1 MKKLFLSLLL
11 GMTGVLFG
19 TISGADRAYNIL
31 FIQSYTNN
39 TPHHDLLIEGLEK
52 GLNKENVKADVTVEY
67 LNADYWRYVS
77 ECAIMRR
84 ICERARQRRTDL
96 IVTAGDEAFY
106 GLMKCGD
113 SLGYQLP
120 VVVMAVKYPNEELMR
135 NLPNVSGFTAEI
147 DFRKLLDEMKR
158 IFPHRKEVVCL
169 SDSSLLSRRGVK
181 AFENVWYEFQKEN
194 PEYTLLGSN
203 VQKQSPI
210 TVISSVCYSY
220 NAYNRIVVAP
230 KWSPFL
236 SFIGKNSKAPVFT
249 GQNLALTN
257 GVFCAYDVEPL
268 ESALVSGK
276 LAARIL
282 LGKTTPSTH
291 GIVNLEGTFLYDYKQ
306 LAFFHVNG
314 NVANKHGVVMNIPFS
329 ERYTAWII
337 TFYLFVV
344 ALLVVLVIRLIR
356 TNRKEARR
364 RIQAQ
369 TRLLIQSR
377 LVEQRKEFDDI
388 FYSIRDGI
396 ISYDTDLRIH
406 FINRSLRQMLGLPFK
421 VHSAC
426 SYEGQVAGSVFHI
439 YIEGKSVM
447 NDLLKQA
454 LVQQKIVPIPSNAF
468 MRENRKG
475 LYFPVSGE
483 VVPVFAGGRINGVVL
498 ICRNISEEERQ
509 KRLFR
514 MAMDES
520 SIYPWQFDTHTQRF
534 NISEGLLSHLG
545 YSANRGLMTPEEM
558 QSLIHP
564 DDRESTHNSFLDLL
578 HGKCANVRMSFR
590 VKKPEGGYG
599 WWECRCASYKGLT
612 ADSPYMVLGVGQ
624 SIQRYKDTETALIA
638 ARDHALQAD
647 KLKSAFL
654 ANMSHEI
661 RTPLNAIVG
670 FSDLLKDLNSFTTE
684 EVQDF
689 VELIG
694 VNCNLLLALFNDI
707 LDLSRIE
714 AGTMDF
720 KISDYNLTSIMQEI
734 YSSQRIGMPQ
744 GVKLCI
750 KCPVDGEQSIQTDVV
765 RLKQVVNNLIN
776 NAKKFTLQG
785 SITLG
790 YTADEPGYIT
800 LFVEDTGKGISEKEL
815 KHIFNRFY
823 KGDNFT
829 QGAGLGLSICQ
840 TIVARLNG
848 TIFVSSEVGKG
859 TRFEVRLPDKIK

>member
-1 MKKLFLSLLL
+1 MKRLLLSLLL
-11 GMTGVLFG
+11 GMAGVLSG

-31 FIQSYTNN
+31 FIQSYANN
-39 TPHHDLLIEGLEK
+39 TPYHDVLIEGLKK
-52 GLNKENVKADVTVEY
+52 GLNKEGVKADVTVEY
-67 LNADYWRYVS
+67 INADYWLYVS
-77 ECAIMRR
+77 ERAIMRR
-84 ICERARQRRTDL
+84 ICQRARQRGTDL
-96 IVTAGDEAFY
+96 IVTSGDEAFY

-120 VVVMAVKYPNEELMR
+120 VVVTAIKYPNEELMKS
-135 NLPNVSGFTAEI
+135 LPNVSGFTVGI

-181 AFENVWYEFQKEN
+181 AFESVWPGFQKEN
-194 PEYTLLGSN
+194 PEYTLISNN

-210 TVISSVCYSY
+210 TAISSVCYNY
-220 NAYNRIVVAP
+220 NAYDCVVVAP

-257 GVFCAYDVEPL
+257 GVFCAYDAEPL
-268 ESALVSGK
+268 ESTLVAGK

-282 LGKTTPSTH
+282 SGKTTPSAH
-291 GIVNLEGTFLYDYKQ
+291 GVVNLEGKFLYDYKQ
-306 LAFFHVNG
+306 LAFFHVDG
-314 NVANKHGVVMNIPFS
+314 SVVNKHGIVMNISFS
-329 ERYTAWII
+329 ERYMAWLI
-337 TFYLFVV
+337 TFYLLVM
-344 ALLVVLVIRLIR
+344 ALPVVLIIRLVR
-356 TNRKEARR
+356 SNRKEARR

-369 TRLLIQSR
+369 TRLLIQLR
-377 LVEQRKEFDDI
+377 LVEQRNELDDI

-396 ISYDTDLRIH
+396 ISYDSDLRIH
-406 FINRSLRQMLGLPFK
+406 FVNRSLRQMLGLPFEG
-421 VHSAC
+421 HSVC
-426 SYEGQVAGSVFHI
+426 SYEGQEAGSVFHI
-439 YIEGKSVM
+439 YLDGKNILIE
-447 NDLLKQA
+447 LLKQVLA
-454 LVQQKIVPIPSNAF
+454 QQKAMRIPSNAF
-468 MRENRKG
+468 MCENQKG

-483 VVPVFAGGRINGVVL
+483 VVPVFARGRINGVVL

-520 SIYPWQFDTHTQRF
+520 SIYPWQFDTHTKRF
-534 NISEGLLSHLG
+534 NISEGLLARLG
-545 YSANRGLMTPEEM
+545 YPPNRGFMTPEEM

-564 DDRESTHNSFLDLL
+564 DDRESANNSFLDLL
-578 HGKCANVRMSFR
+578 HGECTNVHMSFR
-590 VKKPEGGYG
+590 VKKSEGDYG
-599 WWECRCASYKGLT
+599 WWEFRCTIYKGL
-612 ADSPYMVLGVGQ
+612 AIDVPYMVLGVGQ

-638 ARDHALQAD
+638 ARDHALEAD

-670 FSDLLKDLNSFTTE
+670 FSDLLKNLDAFTTE

-694 VNCNLLLALFNDI
+694 VNCSLLLALINDI

-720 KISDYNLTSIMQEI
+720 KFSNYNLTSVMQEI
-734 YSSQRIGMPQ
+734 YNSQRMGMPR
-744 GVKLCI
+744 GVELRVE
-750 KCPVDGEQSIQTDVV
+750 CPVNEDKFIRTDAV

-776 NAKKFTLQG
+776 NAKKFTAEG

-790 YTADEPGYIT
+790 YTVTEPGYT
-800 LFVEDTGKGISEKEL
+800 TVFVEDTGKGISEENKKL
-815 KHIFNRFY
+815 IFERFY
-823 KGDNFT
+823 KVDNFT

-840 TIVARLNG
+840 TIVTRLGG
-848 TIFVSSEVGKG
+848 TISVTSEEGKG
-859 TRFEVRLPDKIK
+859 TRFEVRLPDEAE

>member
-1 MKKLFLSLLL
+1 MKRLLLSLLL
-11 GMTGVLFG
+11 GMAGVLSG

-31 FIQSYTNN
+31 FIQSYANN
-39 TPHHDLLIEGLEK
+39 TPYHDVLIEGLKK
-52 GLNKENVKADVTVEY
+52 GLNKEGVKADVTVEY
-67 LNADYWRYVS
+67 INADYWLYVS
-77 ECAIMRR
+77 ERAIVRR
-84 ICERARQRRTDL
+84 ICQRARQRGTDL
-96 IVTAGDEAFY
+96 IVTSGDEAFY

-120 VVVMAVKYPNEELMR
+120 VVVTAIKYPNEELMKS
-135 NLPNVSGFTAEI
+135 LPNVSGFTVGI

-181 AFENVWYEFQKEN
+181 AFESVWPGFQKEN
-194 PEYTLLGSN
+194 PEYTLISNN

-210 TVISSVCYSY
+210 TAISSVCYNY
-220 NAYNRIVVAP
+220 NAYDCVVVAP

-257 GVFCAYDVEPL
+257 GVFCAYDAEPL
-268 ESALVSGK
+268 ESTLVAGK

-282 LGKTTPSTH
+282 SGKTTPSAH
-291 GIVNLEGTFLYDYKQ
+291 GVVNLEGKFLYDYKQ
-306 LAFFHVNG
+306 LAFFHVDG
-314 NVANKHGVVMNIPFS
+314 SVVNKHGIVMNISFS
-329 ERYTAWII
+329 ERYMAWLI
-337 TFYLFVV
+337 TFYLLVM
-344 ALLVVLVIRLIR
+344 ALPVVLIIRLVR
-356 TNRKEARR
+356 SNRKEARR

-369 TRLLIQSR
+369 TRLLIQLR
-377 LVEQRKEFDDI
+377 LVEQRNELDDI

-396 ISYDTDLRIH
+396 ISYDSDLRIH
-406 FINRSLRQMLGLPFK
+406 FVNRSLRQMLGLPFEG
-421 VHSAC
+421 HSVR
-426 SYEGQVAGSVFHI
+426 SYEGQEAGSVFHI
-439 YIEGKSVM
+439 YLEGK
-447 NDLLKQA
+447 NILIELLKQVLA
-454 LVQQKIVPIPSNAF
+454 QQKAMRIPSNAF
-468 MRENRKG
+468 MCENQKG

-483 VVPVFAGGRINGVVL
+483 VVPVFARGRINGVVL

-520 SIYPWQFDTHTQRF
+520 SIYPWQFDTHTKRF
-534 NISEGLLSHLG
+534 NISEGLLARLG
-545 YSANRGLMTPEEM
+545 YPPNRGFMTPEEM

-564 DDRESTHNSFLDLL
+564 DDRESANNSFLDLL
-578 HGKCANVRMSFR
+578 HGECTNVHMSFR
-590 VKKPEGGYG
+590 VKKSEGDYG
-599 WWECRCASYKGLT
+599 WWEFRCTIYKGL
-612 ADSPYMVLGVGQ
+612 AIDVPYMVLGVGQ

-638 ARDHALQAD
+638 ARDHALEAD

-670 FSDLLKDLNSFTTE
+670 FSDLLKNLDAFTTE

-694 VNCNLLLALFNDI
+694 VNCSLLLALINDI

-720 KISDYNLTSIMQEI
+720 KFSNYNLTSVMQEI
-734 YSSQRIGMPQ
+734 YNSQRMGMPR
-744 GVKLCI
+744 GVELRVE
-750 KCPVDGEQSIQTDVV
+750 CPVNEDKFIRTDAV

-776 NAKKFTLQG
+776 NAKKFTAEG

-790 YTADEPGYIT
+790 YTVTEPGYT
-800 LFVEDTGKGISEKEL
+800 TVFVEDTGKGISEENK
-815 KHIFNRFY
+815 KFIFERFY
-823 KGDNFT
+823 KVDNFT

-840 TIVARLNG
+840 TIVTSLGG
-848 TIFVSSEVGKG
+848 TISVTSEEGKG
-859 TRFEVRLPDKIK
+859 TRFEVRLPDEAE